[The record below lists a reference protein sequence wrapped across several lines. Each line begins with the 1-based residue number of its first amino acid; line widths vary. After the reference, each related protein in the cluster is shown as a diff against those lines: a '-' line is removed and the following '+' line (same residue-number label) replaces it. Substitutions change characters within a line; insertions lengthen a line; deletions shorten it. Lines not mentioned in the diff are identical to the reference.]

1 MKEIQEFKNI
11 SLEKINASTIN
22 SDLIDE
28 NDIDDIVA
36 DIKEKGLSRPI
47 IVSLENDK
55 YTLILGVK
63 RFLAAKKVKSSSIFC
78 GVINGS
84 ADRSEVAAIALCY
97 TSLEDM
103 LNNEDKALAIKYL
116 NENLKGDLNKISS
129 ITNLN
134 TEEISSYL
142 NFGNDIEKAKIY
154 LSNIRK
160 NYSKGKLS
168 SFSPKEVRDL
178 VKLLDKLN

>member
-11 SLEKINASTIN
+11 SLEKINTSTIN

-63 RFLAAKKVKSSSIFC
+63 KLKVVQFFV
-78 GVINGS
+78 G
-84 ADRSEVAAIALCY
+84 
-97 TSLEDM
+97 
-103 LNNEDKALAIKYL
+103 
-116 NENLKGDLNKISS
+116 
-129 ITNLN
+129 
-134 TEEISSYL
+134 
-142 NFGNDIEKAKIY
+142 
-154 LSNIRK
+154 
-160 NYSKGKLS
+160 
-168 SFSPKEVRDL
+168 
-178 VKLLDKLN
+178 

>member
-1 MKEIQEFKNI
+1 MDKLTNEIQELI
-11 SLEKINASTIN
+11 KIQN
-22 SDLIDE
+22 
-28 NDIDDIVA
+28 
-36 DIKEKGLSRPI
+36 
-47 IVSLENDK
+47 
-55 YTLILGVK
+55 
-63 RFLAAKKVKSSSIFC
+63 
-78 GVINGS
+78 
-84 ADRSEVAAIALCY
+84 
-97 TSLEDM
+97 
-103 LNNEDKALAIKYL
+103 
-116 NENLKGDLNKISS
+116 
-129 ITNLN
+129 TNLN